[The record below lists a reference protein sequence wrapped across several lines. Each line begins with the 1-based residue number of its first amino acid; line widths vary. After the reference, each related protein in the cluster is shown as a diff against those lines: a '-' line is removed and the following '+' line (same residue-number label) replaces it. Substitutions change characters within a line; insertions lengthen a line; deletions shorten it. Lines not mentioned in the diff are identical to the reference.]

1 MISHIKESNFMI
13 NKLEFNKKLWL
24 ITAFLSTFVSLISL
38 INQGVYS
45 NVVSQEIMPGVISQ
59 DFITFIISIILI
71 FIALRVKKKEIKI
84 QTIALS
90 FLAYIFYAYSIYAI
104 EQLYNSFYLCYL
116 LLASLSF
123 WSIVVALSNY
133 DASYFEELNL
143 NKYIQYLTIS
153 FLILIPLLFYFLW
166 GSQLLPLIR
175 SSDKQEFTFSI
186 YILDLIFV
194 LPAMVI
200 TAFMLIKKK
209 SLAYLMAP
217 LLFFKGFT
225 LLFSVA
231 LGSFLRPLYNI
242 NFSAEE
248 AFFYL
253 ILSLSFLA
261 LSLLNFK
268 QLKIKK

>member
-1 MISHIKESNFMI
+1 MI
-13 NKLEFNKKLWL
+13 NNLKFNQKLWL
-24 ITAFLSTFVSLISL
+24 ITALLSLLVSFTGL
-38 INQGVYS
+38 INQSIYS
-45 NVVSQEIMPGVISQ
+45 NVVSQEILPGVISQ
-59 DFITFIISIILI
+59 DLITLIISILLI
-71 FIALRVKKKEIKI
+71 IIALRVKNKDIKT

-104 EQLYNSFYLCYL
+104 EQLYNPFYLCYL

-133 DASYFEELNL
+133 DSSYFEELYL

-231 LGSFLRPLYNI
+231 LGSFLRPLYNV
-242 NFSAEE
+242 NFSIEE
-248 AFFYL
+248 ALFYL
-253 ILSLSFLA
+253 ILSLSFLI
-261 LSLLNFK
+261 LSLLNF
-268 QLKIKK
+268 QQIKINK